1 MHIRDCGSAFDEE
14 CRKCRVEVLESLRGG
29 VDTPSG
35 VAMERSAA
43 GEKEGRKEAQGGV
56 GVAIPER
63 VWSGRER
70 ETDRQRARDREGSV
84 GRRWGSWRQ

>member
-43 GEKEGRKEAQGGV
+43 GEKEGRKEGSAGRRGSCDSR
-56 GVAIPER
+56 ESME
-63 VWSGRER
+63 WERER
-70 ETDRQRARDREGSV
+70 DGQTESER
-84 GRRWGSWRQ
+84 